1 MNTETNTI
9 EDKKPAR
16 KRGRPLLYL
25 TLESKLEAKRKY
37 NAAYQSCEDYKE
49 RRKKKYR
56 SDKKYRLACISRVKA
71 SVDATKDASAIT
83 YLAEV
88 NQRINQLKESLEPV
102 IVKHRFNKRAIAKK
116 LKVCNLTQF
125 AGLVLR
131 EPLLIR
137 NWLATGKLPPPQY
150 SDSPNSLL
158 YSLEQA
164 VAMARIIATN
174 LKSER
179 AHFLESNKNTIK
191 LLAKTKTLR

>member
-1 MNTETNTI
+1 MNTETNTT
-9 EDKKPAR
+9 ETENQAR

-25 TLESKLEAKRKY
+25 TLDAKLEAKRKY
-37 NAAYQSCEDYKE
+37 NATYQSCADYKE

-71 SVDATKDASAIT
+71 SIDLTKEANAVT

-88 NQRINQLKESLEPV
+88 NKRIDLLKELSAPV
-102 IVKHRFNKRAIAKK
+102 LVKHRFNKRAVAKK
-116 LKVCNLTQF
+116 LNVCNLTQF
-125 AGLVLR
+125 AELVLR

-137 NWLATGKLPPPQY
+137 NWIATGKLPPPQY
-150 SDSPNSLL
+150 ADSPNSLL

-164 VAMARIIATN
+164 IAMARIVATN